1 MRAILTAPQRWLAMA
16 AAIALLTLS
25 GPFGTLDYPL
35 TTRLVYWA
43 IVVVASYVCGHTGG
57 AIAGEFFSK
66 TMAVPLRICL
76 IALGSSVPAS
86 LVVVLATYIAEPQGM
101 PNPLVL
107 WFYVFAV
114 CLAYVGLLVTMK
126 PRPENATGAE
136 SAEPRQP
143 ALLDRLPR
151 HLRGRLLHLEVSD
164 HYVEITTDK
173 GRSMV
178 LMRLADAMR
187 ETAPAPGLQVHRSH
201 WVALDAVRKSFRQ
214 SGKPV
219 LELEDSTIVP
229 VSRSYV
235 AAVKAA
241 GLFA

>member
-1 MRAILTAPQRWLAMA
+1 MAPQRWLAMA

-57 AIAGEFFSK
+57 VIASELFSK
-66 TMAVPLRICL
+66 TMAVPLRIFL

-86 LVVVLATYIAEPQGM
+86 LVVVLATYIAEPQAM

-114 CLAYVGLLVTMK
+114 CLAYVGLLMTMK
-126 PRPENATGAE
+126 PRQDDARAPE
-136 SAEPRQP
+136 SLEPRQP

-164 HYVEITTDK
+164 HYVEVTTDK
-173 GRSMV
+173 GKTLV

-187 ETAPAPGLQVHRSH
+187 ETAPTAGLQVHRSH
-201 WVALDAVRKSFRQ
+201 WVALDSVRRGLRQ
-214 SGKPV
+214 AGKPA
-219 LELEDSTIVP
+219 LELEDGVVVP
-229 VSRSYV
+229 ISRTYLD
-235 AAVKAA
+235 AVRAA
-241 GLFA
+241 GLLP

>member
-1 MRAILTAPQRWLAMA
+1 MRDILFSLQRWLAMA
-16 AAIALLTLS
+16 AAAGLLTLS

-35 TTRLVYWA
+35 STRVVYWA

-57 AIAGEFFSK
+57 VIAGEFLSK
-66 TMAVPLRICL
+66 TMALPLRICL

-86 LVVVLATYIAEPQGM
+86 LVVVLATYIAEPQSM

-114 CLAYVGLLVTMK
+114 CLAYVGLLMSI
-126 PRPENATGAE
+126 RPGPDDAMGAE
-136 SAEPRQP
+136 SPELPQP
-143 ALLDRLPR
+143 ALIDRLPR

-187 ETAPAPGLQVHRSH
+187 ETAPTAGLQVHRSH
-201 WVALDAVRKSFRQ
+201 WVALDAVRKSARQ
-214 SGKPV
+214 AGKPV
-219 LELEDSTIVP
+219 LELEDGAIVP